1 MNKSGHIIIELLL
14 SIVVFAIIML
24 IILQIIV
31 MLKAEV
37 NLSESN
43 TDNLLLVKRAQNDLE
58 FCKEIESLEPF
69 TCELYNRE
77 KLKYELTN
85 QDLVRS
91 INNKGYEVVA
101 SGVDQITVADENPLT
116 VEIQKSKKK
125 KALVIG
131 VENE

>member
-37 NLSESN
+37 NLSQSN

-101 SGVDQITVADENPLT
+101 SGVDQITVTGENPLT

-125 KALVIG
+125 TTVVIG

>member
-24 IILQIIV
+24 IILQVIV

-37 NLSESN
+37 NLSQSN

-69 TCELYNRE
+69 SCKLYNRE

-101 SGVDQITVADENPLT
+101 SGVDQITVIGENPLT

-125 KALVIG
+125 TTLVIG

>member
-37 NLSESN
+37 NLSQSN

-58 FCKEIESLEPF
+58 LCKEIESLEPF

-101 SGVDQITVADENPLT
+101 SGVDQITVAGENPLT

-125 KALVIG
+125 TTVVIG

>member
-14 SIVVFAIIML
+14 SIVVFVIIML

-37 NLSESN
+37 NLSQSN

-101 SGVDQITVADENPLT
+101 SGVDQITVAGENPLT

-125 KALVIG
+125 TTVVIG